1 MDHGGW
7 RSGYHCNSQQHK
19 IGRIADFPTLLA
31 SSVFGLEKHEV
42 PQIESQT
49 IGARID
55 EFS

>member
-31 SSVFGLEKHEV
+31 SSVFGFKKHEV
-42 PQIESQT
+42 LQIESQ
-49 IGARID
+49 IMGHEYVD
-55 EFS
+55 P